1 MIRMGRFQVFMWKR
15 WAIASG
21 VYPNFGIRPFF
32 RFWRLG
38 PVEVRWF
45 FSWVSK
51 RREGSQP

>member
-51 RREGSQP
+51 RR